1 MCDVDTHLQLPV
13 VVFVR
18 SRNTRFQSLQFPPSL
33 AAEASSVQHL
43 QYAVSSLSK
52 SEMLR
57 PRGQIIRPQLRSHSF
72 WPRLRSRPHG
82 IWPRP
87 HTLWPRP
94 RKKFWAS
101 SSASLFLAS
110 VSASCPASLVKTS
123 LLEIRNSCS
132 FDFLTGTVKHIPVL
146 FLRPASH
153 LPSLSDCLHLRFSP
167 TTDRV
172 TGVHWLP
179 IKHLVDFKIANTT
192 FRTLYSSQPA
202 YLRSSLHVC
211 HSTRSLRLS
220 NTNLLSAPF
229 VRTSFGTR

>member
-52 SEMLR
+52 SGMLR

-87 HTLWPRP
+87 
-94 RKKFWAS
+94 RKNFWAS

-132 FDFLTGTVKHIPVL
+132 FDFLRGTVKHLPVPS
-146 FLRPASH
+146 LRPASH
-153 LPSLSDCLHLRFSP
+153 LPSP
-167 TTDRV
+167 
-172 TGVHWLP
+172 
-179 IKHLVDFKIANTT
+179 
-192 FRTLYSSQPA
+192 
-202 YLRSSLHVC
+202 
-211 HSTRSLRLS
+211 
-220 NTNLLSAPF
+220 
-229 VRTSFGTR
+229 